1 MSYKIIESKKI
12 ILSALEFKNSKQGG
26 YYSNEAEVCKIDFN
40 LETIDQKEKTIK
52 NIFSWLD
59 CEPQQKTI
67 TKILK
72 DLDKNGYTIFEQIK
86 PGLKLKLLKRYSL
99 KIETTTN
106 KQFQLL

>member
-40 LETIDQKEKTIK
+40 LETIEQKEKTIK

-59 CEPQQKTI
+59 CEPKKKSI
-67 TKILK
+67 SKILK

-86 PGLKLKLLKRYSL
+86 PGLKLELLKRYSL